1 MDRSLVQTMQS
12 QPGSAPHAR
21 VLSACGADGCVRQ
34 WREGNM
40 SPHAGYV
47 GQPLHRQ
54 GIQPSGVAYAADP
67 VAGPIG
73 LARPRDIAARRGT
86 PRSRSRGTLRPAPFD
101 APRDLQH
108 NSKRSP
114 LW

>member
-12 QPGSAPHAR
+12 RSGSAQYVR
-21 VLSACGADGCVRQ
+21 VLSACGVGGRVRQ
-34 WREGNM
+34 WREGNT

-47 GQPLHRQ
+47 GQPLRRE
-54 GIQPSGVAYAADP
+54 GMQPSGVGCAADP

-73 LARPRDIAARRGT
+73 LARPRDIAARVGT
-86 PRSRSRGTLRPAPFD
+86 LRSRSRGTWRPGPFD

-114 LW
+114 LR